1 MGCDPVKTVGQV
13 SSSLRLHTSLM
24 LADKGFGSVGKVWGS
39 TCIRLMDHLLRAAHP
54 AVRIALEGSFSPM
67 GPMYSGGGTQ
77 SDLRF
82 AAQVKTQLLGD
93 DKT

>member
-1 MGCDPVKTVGQV
+1 MGCDPVEIVGQV
-13 SSSLRLHTSLM
+13 SPSLRLHTSLV
-24 LADKGFGSVGKVWGS
+24 LADKGFGSVGKIWGS
-39 TCIRLMDHLLRAAHP
+39 GCIRLMGHLLRVAHP
-54 AVRIALEGSFSPM
+54 AVRIALEGSFSPI

-82 AAQVKTQLLGD
+82 AAQVKTQFLGD